1 MIIVKE
7 TINKSLTIK
16 DAYVDDD
23 IFCDEDGAQIDII
36 KLLRD
41 TYGDGTQFTI
51 KVSIKVDKDLNG

>member
-16 DAYVDDD
+16 DAYVDGD

>member
-23 IFCDEDGAQIDII
+23 ILCDEDGAQIDII